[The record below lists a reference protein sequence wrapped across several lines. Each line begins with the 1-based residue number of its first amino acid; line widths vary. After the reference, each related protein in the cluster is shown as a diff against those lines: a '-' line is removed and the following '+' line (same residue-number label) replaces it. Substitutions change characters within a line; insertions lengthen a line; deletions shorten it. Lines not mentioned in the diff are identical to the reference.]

1 MKIIN
6 QVRKYSA
13 PVVRKCAAPVVF
25 GVGALI
31 SSVSAFAVD
40 ITVPFEAAK
49 TDAMANMDLLTI
61 GLVAL
66 ALFTFGLGAVLAWS
80 RK

>member
-1 MKIIN
+1 MKYIN
-6 QVRKYSA
+6 QVRKY
-13 PVVRKCAAPVVF
+13 AAPVAVVAGTLF
-25 GVGALI
+25 ASASAL
-31 SSVSAFAVD
+31 AVD

-49 TDAMANMDLLTI
+49 ADAMANMDLLTI

>member
-1 MKIIN
+1 MKYIN
-6 QVRKYSA
+6 QVRKY
-13 PVVRKCAAPVVF
+13 AAPVAVVAGTLF
-25 GVGALI
+25 A
-31 SSVSAFAVD
+31 SASAFAVD

>member
-1 MKIIN
+1 MKYIN
-6 QVRKYSA
+6 QARKF
-13 PVVRKCAAPVVF
+13 AAPVVVVAGTLF
-25 GVGALI
+25 A
-31 SSVSAFAVD
+31 SASVFAVD
-40 ITVPFEAAK
+40 ITAPFNAAK
-49 TDAMANMDLLTI
+49 TEAMANMDLLTV